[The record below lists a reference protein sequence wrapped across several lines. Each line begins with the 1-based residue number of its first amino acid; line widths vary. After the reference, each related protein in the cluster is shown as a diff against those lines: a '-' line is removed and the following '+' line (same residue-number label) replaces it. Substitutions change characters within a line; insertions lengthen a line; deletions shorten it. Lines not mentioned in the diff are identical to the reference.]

1 MDKKLRNLILSLI
14 GLFFAAHSEAGNI
27 DHAKMLNQHG
37 SVDDAKRLFIE
48 IIQSDAA
55 DADKAA
61 SLYNL
66 GVIAFNE
73 QQLQVAFDTWQ
84 NLVEQYPESDEGK
97 IISERYGIGRS
108 FKDYIGPLLATYED
122 FLEAFPNSDFIPLLK
137 FQIAQA
143 YWGHEALEAKKWLR
157 SVIANDSTVVDLSSL
172 YLYVETEKW
181 LRSVIED
188 GNTNNSYTQVAMAR
202 LEAIEVAR
210 MEATEAAIGTAI
222 EAARMEAG
230 RLEAI
235 EATRMAE
242 LETQMKN
249 REDKLRRSKV
259 FSIYKSDPHTI
270 SGKYEVGFKNGR
282 FVLTD
287 RTFTLYPESPS
298 LTLVRPIKQFD
309 NFHGSMGDFIKMMLN
324 REEARLAK
332 LKTQMKNR
340 RDKIWPSEDFS
351 IYKSDPHTISG
362 KYEMGFTS
370 GRFVLTDRTFTLYSE
385 FPRLTL
391 VRPIKQF
398 DNFHGSMGDFI
409 KLMLKDAKSD
419 NK

>member
-27 DHAKMLNQHG
+27 DHAKMLNQYG
-37 SVDDAKRLFIE
+37 SVGDAKRLFIE

-108 FKDYIGPLLATYED
+108 FKECLEPLLATYED
-122 FLEAFPNSDFIPLLK
+122 FVKAFPNSDFIPLLK

-157 SVIANDSTVVDLSSL
+157 SVVESDSTVVDLSSL

-188 GNTNNSYTQVAMAR
+188 GNTNNFTPVAMAR
-202 LEAIEVAR
+202 MEAIEVAR
-210 MEATEAAIGTAI
+210 IAAI
-222 EAARMEAG
+222 EATIEATRMEAG
-230 RLEAI
+230 RLESI
-235 EATRMAE
+235 EKARMAE
-242 LETQMKN
+242 LETRMKS

-259 FSIYKSDPHTI
+259 FSIYKSDPNTI

-287 RTFTLYPESPS
+287 RTITLYPESPS
-298 LTLVRPIKQFD
+298 LTLIRPIEQFD

-324 REEARLAK
+324 KEEARLAK
-332 LKTQMKNR
+332 LKTRNERQKGQDMA
-340 RDKIWPSEDFS
+340 I
-351 IYKSDPHTISG
+351 
-362 KYEMGFTS
+362 
-370 GRFVLTDRTFTLYSE
+370 
-385 FPRLTL
+385 
-391 VRPIKQF
+391 
-398 DNFHGSMGDFI
+398 
-409 KLMLKDAKSD
+409 
-419 NK
+419 